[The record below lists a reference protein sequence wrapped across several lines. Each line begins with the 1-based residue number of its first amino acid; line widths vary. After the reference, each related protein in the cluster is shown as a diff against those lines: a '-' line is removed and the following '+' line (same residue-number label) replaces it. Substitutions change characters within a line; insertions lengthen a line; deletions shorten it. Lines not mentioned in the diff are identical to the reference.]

1 MKHTKGKI
9 FAVPVWTEDLRTVY
23 VRANTAK
30 QAEKLIDEC
39 RYVEG
44 ENNHAETII
53 DALQQI
59 GVTTR
64 DGSASEVD
72 ENYRPIAKAEDK

>member
-1 MKHTKGKI
+1 MKYTKRKI
-9 FAVPVWTEDLRTVY
+9 FAVPVWTEDIRTVY

-30 QAEKLIDEC
+30 QAEKLIDDC

-44 ENNHAETII
+44 ENNYAETIV
-53 DALQQI
+53 DTLQQI

-64 DGSASEVD
+64 DGSANEVD
-72 ENYRPIAKAEDK
+72 ENYRPIVKAEDK